1 MANDRGLRSVIRK
14 LSRARLLSMLLL
26 LGSLALVAAVVFS
39 DFGNQVAIPATPASN
54 GSGSA
59 QSKVLDI
66 TSEATESRERVAVR
80 ARGVRDVSGFN
91 LFSPVHGG
99 AAFELPDILSVETV
113 LEKGLNEL
121 DLSPV
126 HHGFRGTAIAG
137 SVRCQWR
144 GIIRTMEQRERAIR
158 FWLGLDE
165 KDPLPAPTEVE
176 TAFLQILDA
185 VDPAYPETA
194 ISNFRDLAR
203 GGLSTDYVFLS
214 CFADFNAAEYILG
227 AGPSS
232 LTVAYDNLAEARSY
246 GLYRRAFGSGELVTS
261 LTVPLSEGEYRS
273 ELAETVSDAELS
285 LRQIVEGRESVVF
298 LAPMG
303 AHNAIAFEAWQVVAQ
318 WDLQTDEDDV
328 VHAVRY
334 GAPEYDPEH
343 TQTLANLESRI
354 TAATTGDA
362 STGDRIANVT
372 GLTQYYRDIGA
383 YGDITPDDGST
394 ATFRRTP
401 APAARR

>member
-26 LGSLALVAAVVFS
+26 LGSLALVSAVVFS

-66 TSEATESRERVAVR
+66 TSEATES
-80 ARGVRDVSGFN
+80 
-91 LFSPVHGG
+91 
-99 AAFELPDILSVETV
+99 ILSVETV

-126 HHGFRGTAIAG
+126 HLGFRGTAIAG

-165 KDPLPAPTEVE
+165 EDPLPAPTEVE

-214 CFADFNAAEYILG
+214 CFADFSAAEYILG

-246 GLYRRAFGSGELVTS
+246 DLYRRAYDSGELVTS
-261 LTVPLSEGEYRS
+261 STLPLPEGEYRS

-303 AHNAIAFEAWQVVAQ
+303 AHNAIAFEAWQAVAQ

-334 GAPEYDPEH
+334 GASPGDPEH
-343 TQTLANLESRI
+343 VQTLANLESRI

-362 STGDRIANVT
+362 STGARIANVS
-372 GLTQYYRDIGA
+372 GLT
-383 YGDITPDDGST
+383 P
-394 ATFRRTP
+394 
-401 APAARR
+401 